1 MRHVHR
7 GTCWSWS
14 CALCALCACAMC
26 NETCL
31 PWNMLILICAMW
43 CSICPRCNMS
53 FPPWHMQRDILQC
66 DVHCTIWWVYILSA
80 LSTMTCAMCNETCPP
95 WNMLILKLCTAPM
108 CTLCKCNVQCAMRHE
123 TCPPW
128 KDRSPAI
135 NVPPQMHQQQTKG
148 RKYGANVLLGI
159 WQQQRD
165 QVL

>member
-1 MRHVHR
+1 MSTVEYFDPD
-7 GTCWSWS
+7 
-14 CALCALCACAMC
+14 MC
-26 NETCL
+26 NV
-31 PWNMLILICAMW
+31 MFD
-43 CSICPRCNMS
+43 MS
-53 FPPWHMQRDILQC
+53 TKQYD
-66 DVHCTIWWVYILSA
+66 ILSA

>member
-1 MRHVHR
+1 MQCLMRHVHR
-7 GTCWSWS
+7 GTCWSWYVQ
-14 CALCALCACAMC
+14 CDVQYVHDAIWAFHRGIC
-26 NETCL
+26 NETF
-31 PWNMLILICAMW
+31 
-43 CSICPRCNMS
+43 CSVMFTVQYDEFIN
-53 FPPWHMQRDILQC
+53 
-66 DVHCTIWWVYILSA
+66 ILSA

-108 CTLCKCNVQCAMRHE
+108 CTLCKCNVQCSMRQE